1 MKKGNAVI
9 EKWARYDIFS
19 FILLKCKI
27 MQWMLGSLKYYV
39 YTCIIMFYFYNLFP
53 INKIFVFN
61 THPNISSNK
70 LINGRKLTDLWC
82 VLYVFLFY
90 FNHRCSSEV
99 LWIYIYISMKQ
110 PLMID
115 RDTGFFEMCPKFFV
129 LKMKFKSTNT
139 CNLCSYECPIYKQF
153 LTSCW
158 SYEVS
163 D

>member
-1 MKKGNAVI
+1 MI
-9 EKWARYDIFS
+9 EKWARYNIFS

-27 MQWMLGSLKYYV
+27 MQWMLGSLKFYV

-115 RDTGFFEMCPKFFV
+115 RDTRFLEMCPKFF
-129 LKMKFKSTNT
+129 LFKMKFKSTNT